1 MKKLSVALLLLALV
15 LAVVPAALAQDT
27 LGASQADF
35 DAWVAA
41 NEASFSASSMSLDFS
56 LTAGV
61 TGMADEGGDV
71 SVAITGSGVVIAD
84 QENPGLQ
91 LDVTGSA
98 TSSGEETPITFGVRV
113 VDGMVYVSQ
122 DGKSWESMT
131 LEEASSQL
139 GGLAS
144 SEGLPVDPS
153 ALASG
158 DMSSMGDLSGMMSGL
173 EDMKASDFLS
183 LTRDGDTYTLS
194 LDISALISSPAIA
207 PLVAGSM
214 GGSSDTEMTDAQ
226 VQQMAAMMGAMFSEA
241 TVDLTQKVAD
251 GMMTSTALDVSIPLD
266 IVAPGAGVT
275 LNFALNLSGFGD
287 SYSIEAPAGATPMS
301 S

>member
-27 LGASQADF
+27 LGASQTDF

-41 NEASFSASSMSLDFS
+41 NEATFSASSMSLDFS
-56 LTAGV
+56 LSAGV

-71 SVAITGSGVVIAD
+71 SVALTGSGVVIAD
-84 QENPGLQ
+84 PENPGLQ
-91 LDVTGSA
+91 LDVTGTA
-98 TSSGEETPITFGVRV
+98 TSSGEKTPITFGIRV
-113 VDGMVYVSQ
+113 VDGNVYVN
-122 DGKSWESMT
+122 DGSSWQSMT
-131 LEEASSQL
+131 LEEASSML

-144 SEGLPVDPS
+144 SEGVPVDPS

-158 DMSSMGDLSGMMSGL
+158 DMSSMGDLSGMMEGF

-183 LTRDGDTYTLS
+183 LTRAGDTYTLS
-194 LDISALISSPAIA
+194 LDISALISSPAVA

-214 GGSSDTEMTDAQ
+214 GGSSGTEMTDAQ
-226 VQQMAAMMGAMFSEA
+226 IQQMAAMMGAMFSEA
-241 TVDLTQKVAD
+241 TVDLTQNVEAD
-251 GMMTSTALDVSIPLD
+251 MMTSTALDVNIPLD

-275 LNFALNLSGFGD
+275 LNFALNLGGFGD
-287 SYSIEAPAGATPMS
+287 RYTIEVPEGATPMS